1 MQRNDGRWHIEET
14 WPPEDLSI
22 LQVPGDGG
30 NQRVSSTSGGFE
42 ITQRFLMGQ
51 YISQDFPLCTLTL
64 VMDCAMV
71 ANYLLL

>member
-22 LQVPGDGG
+22 PQVPGDGG
-30 NQRVSSTSGGFE
+30 NQVSSTSGGFE
-42 ITQRFLMGQ
+42 ITLE
-51 YISQDFPLCTLTL
+51 ISDGPIHIQTSHSALTL
-64 VMDCAMV
+64 VLDCAMV